1 MLTPWRLFGL
11 AVLTALLTACAA
23 PAPAPE
29 AAPPPSEPPKALPL
43 SIGWGVTPISAA
55 PTSVLWLAND
65 LGFYASEGL
74 EPDLVSIQG
83 TPNLIAGMRAG
94 QIDVG
99 VLTAY
104 ETILLTASNS
114 FDLRMIG
121 GTGAAGQAN
130 TFMVVSRT
138 SVSSLEDLR
147 GKSLAIARIG
157 SYDDSLARQFLRARN
172 VDPATIQFLALGDP
186 NVRLQALIANQVDAT
201 LTSVSTWVTIR
212 QQPGLKILASFE
224 EVNQAVPTWP
234 SGNAVS
240 VQVLQTKAE
249 QLRRFTRAIVKA
261 SRFFATHRDAWID
274 AMANRRNDMDRADLS
289 ELWDLFA
296 HGWATNGG
304 MNLDDYARGADLLYS
319 TSPDFAQVPRIGLD
333 AWAEPRFVDGVLR
346 EVGVDSTMDAPGR
359 TP

>member
-1 MLTPWRLFGL
+1 MLTPWRWIGL
-11 AVLTALLTACAA
+11 AVLAALLTACTTPS
-23 PAPAPE
+23 PAPAP
-29 AAPPPSEPPKALPL
+29 SEPPQPLPL

-65 LGFYASEGL
+65 LGFYANEGL
-74 EPDLVSIQG
+74 AAELVSIQG

-104 ETILLTASNS
+104 EAILLTAGNS

-172 VDPATIQFLALGDP
+172 VDPATVQFLSLGDP
-186 NVRLQALIANQVDAT
+186 NVRLQALIAGQVDAT
-201 LTSVSTWVTIR
+201 LTSVSSWVTIR

-261 SRFFATHRDAWID
+261 SRFFATHKEAWID
-274 AMANRRNDMDRADLS
+274 AMANRRNDIARADLA

-304 MNLDDYARGADLLYS
+304 MNLDDYARGSDLLYS

-333 AWAEPRFVDGVLR
+333 AWADAHFVDGALR
-346 EVGVDSTMDAPGR
+346 EVGVDSAMDAPGR